1 MRVLIGLSARPREL
15 NNEIF
20 PKHRYNDPFQNH
32 RWTAVLKAIHQLI
45 SPPTIYRTAQRAT
58 PWFALGAL
66 SCLLIGLFY
75 GLAIAPADY
84 QQGDGFRII
93 YVHVPSAFLSLFVYV
108 VMSTSSAVFLIWRIK
123 LADMIAEACAPIGA
137 VFTLLALVTG
147 AIWGKPMWGTW
158 WVWDARLTSELILFF
173 LYLGYISLRHAL
185 GISLQ
190 ASRFCSVLA
199 VVGIVNIPII
209 HFSVQWWNTLHQ
221 GATLS
226 RFAAPAMD
234 TAMLIPLLVMLAG
247 FGLFFGL
254 LLSIRVRTILLARE
268 KNSQWVIASMTK

>member
-1 MRVLIGLSARPREL
+1 V
-15 NNEIF
+15 N
-20 PKHRYNDPFQNH
+20 
-32 RWTAVLKAIHQLI
+32 AIHQLI
-45 SPPTIYRTAQRAT
+45 SPRGLYLVAEKAAPV
-58 PWFALGAL
+58 FAVGAFL
-66 SCLLIGLFY
+66 CLLFGLIY
-75 GLAIAPADY
+75 GLAVAPADY

-108 VMSTSSAVFLIWRIK
+108 VMASASAVFLIWRIK
-123 LADMIAEACAPIGA
+123 LADVIAQACAPLGA
-137 VFTLLALVTG
+137 TFTFIALLTG

-190 ASRFCSVLA
+190 ASRACSVLA
-199 VVGIVNIPII
+199 VVGVVNIPII
-209 HFSVQWWNTLHQ
+209 HYSVVWWNTLHQ

-226 RFAAPAMD
+226 RFAAPAIE
-234 TAMLIPLLVMLAG
+234 TSMLIPLLVMLVG

-254 LLSIRVRTILLARE
+254 CLSIRVRSILLLRE
-268 KNSQWVIASMTK
+268 KNSQWIIQRFK